1 MGSKRFRNKT
11 CVYCGLEQGANTA
24 DHVIAREFFL
34 LAGRDNLPKVPACQE
49 CNTAKSRLEHYVL
62 SVLLMGGVHP
72 DAIEALATQLGP
84 RLANNDALRRA
95 LFVGQRDR
103 LIRQPDGSW
112 ATGMSVPFD
121 GEQLAIL
128 CCYIALGL
136 AWHHW
141 HLQIAPH
148 AVASA
153 NMFTRPGQATFEDL
167 LARCEAG
174 GRVEHTIGNGVFAY
188 RGVYLRTNPRIT
200 LWQMKFFGGVELG
213 SHRQRGETAR
223 SLFVATNDAPD
234 WIAARNTRRVP
245 GRAPI
250 GLGAADSEAGTLA
263 TAGQA

>member
-34 LAGRDNLPKVPACQE
+34 LAGRDNLPKVPACEE

-62 SVLLMGGVHP
+62 SVLLMGGVHG
-72 DAIEALATQLGP
+72 DALEALATQLAP
-84 RLANNDALRRA
+84 RLAKNDALRRT
-95 LFVGQRDR
+95 LFIGQRDR
-103 LIRQPDGSW
+103 MIRQPDGTW
-112 ATGMSVPFD
+112 ASGMSVPFD

-153 NMFTRPGQATFEDL
+153 NMFTRPGQATFEDML
-167 LARCEAG
+167 VRCEAG
-174 GRVEHTIGNGVFAY
+174 GPSRTNDRKRCVRVPWRVFAHQSTHHFMADE
-188 RGVYLRTNPRIT
+188 V
-200 LWQMKFFGGVELG
+200 LWWRRA
-213 SHRQRGETAR
+213 RQLSSAR
-223 SLFVATNDAPD
+223 
-234 WIAARNTRRVP
+234 
-245 GRAPI
+245 
-250 GLGAADSEAGTLA
+250 
-263 TAGQA
+263 

>member
-34 LAGRDNLPKVPACQE
+34 LAGRDNLPKVPACEE

-62 SVLLMGGVHP
+62 SVLLMGSVHG
-72 DAIEALATQLGP
+72 DALEALATQLAP
-84 RLANNDALRRA
+84 RLAKNDALRRT
-95 LFVGQRDR
+95 LFIGQRDR
-103 LIRQPDGSW
+103 MIRQPDGTW

-153 NMFTRPGQATFEDL
+153 NMFTRPGQATFEDML
-167 LARCEAG
+167 VRCEAG
-174 GRVEHTIGNGVFAY
+174 GRVEQTIGNGVFEY

-213 SHRQRGETAR
+213 SYHQRGETAR
-223 SLFVATNDAPD
+223 SLFVATDDSPD

-250 GLGAADSEAGTLA
+250 GLGAADGDPATLERA
-263 TAGQA
+263 RPG